1 MILKFQDIF
10 FFILLDLFIF
20 AIFMLTPQ
28 LLRSEIGWS
37 LLRLLLILFSNNS
50 CGRFRDLSCFVMFC
64 FALLFLYKKL
74 ENGYENPRSLCTL
87 WKGGSSQ
94 SSIQLFYR
102 HHLPIYFGLFY
113 AVFDTYHLTLFS
125 SREHYDILPILKIA
139 WCNLVCYQDCIICP
153 E

>member
-1 MILKFQDIF
+1 MILKFQGVLFFSYCWIF
-10 FFILLDLFIF
+10 LILCSL
-20 AIFMLTPQ
+20 M
-28 LLRSEIGWS
+28 LLRSEIVQS
-37 LLRLLLILFSNNS
+37 LLKLLLFLFSNIL
-50 CGRFRDLSCFVMFC
+50 CGHFRDFSCFVMFC
-64 FALLFLYKKL
+64 FALLTLFCFVKKL
-74 ENGYENPRSLCTL
+74 ENGYENPKSLCTL

-139 WCNLVCYQDCIICP
+139 W
-153 E
+153 